1 MLANICC
8 LFLCVLEYFIPMSRF
23 LFFFALFLIVAAN
36 IFLYHVTES
45 FLYRQ
50 KNNTVAKLHFG
61 SILMAFY
68 ILNSFPLLDIL
79 LQVRLQVFTRISAS
93 FDRHLLLKVGER
105 CGSDRRIG
113 L

>member
-1 MLANICC
+1 M
-8 LFLCVLEYFIPMSRF
+8 
-23 LFFFALFLIVAAN
+23 
-36 IFLYHVTES
+36 FLYHVTES

-68 ILNSFPLLDIL
+68 IRNSFPLLDIL

-93 FDRHLLLKVGER
+93 FDRLWFENLIFCLRLVKGAVLTGV
-105 CGSDRRIG
+105 
-113 L
+113 